1 MKIKRLLTLGL
12 LFCSLMLSFGSVK
25 AQKEKSFYDF
35 KMKSLDGQ
43 TVDFSKY
50 RGKVVLVVNTASR
63 CGLTPQYEALER
75 LYKTYEE
82 KGLVILGFP
91 CNQFLGQEPGDA
103 EQIQSFCTQN
113 YGVSFP
119 MFEKIDVN
127 GKNEAPLY
135 TFLKKKAPFK
145 GYPDEE
151 FGKQLDE
158 IHKKTGTGF
167 EKGDNIRW
175 NFGKFLISKDGTKII
190 RFEPMVTPDEI
201 EKYIVDML

>member
-1 MKIKRLLTLGL
+1 MKRRLFSVIAMLMCLTLATNIY
-12 LFCSLMLSFGSVK
+12 
-25 AQKEKSFYDF
+25 AQKEKSIYDF
-35 KMKSLDGQ
+35 KMNDLEGEQ
-43 TVDFSKY
+43 IDFSQYK
-50 RGKVVLVVNTASR
+50 GKVILIVNTASQ
-63 CGLTPQYEALER
+63 CGLTPQYEGLEK
-75 LYKTYEE
+75 LYEE
-82 KGLVILGFP
+82 YKDKGLVILGFP

-103 EQIQSFCTQN
+103 KEIRSVCLKN
-113 YGVSFP
+113 YGVTFP

-145 GYPDEE
+145 GYPNED

-175 NFGKFLISKDGTKII
+175 NFGKFLISKDGKTIK
-190 RFEPMVTPDEI
+190 RFEPMVEPKELEKEI
-201 EKYIVDML
+201 IKML

>member
-1 MKIKRLLTLGL
+1 MKRRLFSLIAMLMCLTLATNIY
-12 LFCSLMLSFGSVK
+12 
-25 AQKEKSFYDF
+25 AQKEKSIYDF
-35 KMKSLDGQ
+35 KMNDLEGEQ
-43 TVDFSKY
+43 IDFSQYK
-50 RGKVVLVVNTASR
+50 GKVILIVNTASQ
-63 CGLTPQYEALER
+63 CGLTPQYEGLEK
-75 LYKTYEE
+75 LYEE
-82 KGLVILGFP
+82 YKDKGLVILGFP

-103 EQIQSFCTQN
+103 KEIRSVCLKN
-113 YGVSFP
+113 YGVTFP

-145 GYPDEE
+145 GYPNED

-175 NFGKFLISKDGTKII
+175 NFGKFLVSKDGKTIK
-190 RFEPMVTPDEI
+190 RFEPMVEPKELEKEI
-201 EKYIVDML
+201 IKML

>member
-1 MKIKRLLTLGL
+1 MKRRLFSVIAMLMCLTLATNIY
-12 LFCSLMLSFGSVK
+12 
-25 AQKEKSFYDF
+25 AQKEKSIYDF
-35 KMKSLDGQ
+35 KMSDLEGEQ
-43 TVDFSKY
+43 IDFSQYK
-50 RGKVVLVVNTASR
+50 GKVILIVNTASQ
-63 CGLTPQYEALER
+63 CGLTPQYEGLEK
-75 LYKTYEE
+75 LYEE
-82 KGLVILGFP
+82 YKDKGLVILGFP

-103 EQIQSFCTQN
+103 KEIRSVCLKN
-113 YGVSFP
+113 YGVTFP

-145 GYPDEE
+145 GYPNED

-175 NFGKFLISKDGTKII
+175 NFGKFLVSKDGKTIK
-190 RFEPMVTPDEI
+190 RFEPMVEPKELEKEI
-201 EKYIVDML
+201 IKML